1 VGASKALKDRS
12 RRVFVGFRASV
23 SLRCSYR
30 TLVAVMVIGAA
41 PTWAEPLQGNALR
54 QNFHGSAPP
63 TLVANAVS
71 QHDPDAIIFA
81 LMSGKC
87 TSFRIEGRRLKCRAV
102 AFFQTEDGRAN
113 YTVAVDDPVDDSHT
127 VTFSGDNGRRAGD
140 LYELPIDRM
149 QLKSK
154 DRPKADGLPVPLFE
168 ASSGLC
174 KQNGNFVT
182 RQMSAISCT
191 AISLNGKKYEL
202 EYQSDGSPMEIKR
215 IKRTRIGPAPI
226 SPFDEK

>member
-1 VGASKALKDRS
+1 M
-12 RRVFVGFRASV
+12 GFGVSV
-23 SLRCSYR
+23 SLGCFYR
-30 TLVAVMVIGAA
+30 TLAAAIAISAA
-41 PTWAEPLQGNALR
+41 PTLAVAEPFQGNALPR
-54 QNFHGSAPP
+54 NFHGIGSMPP
-63 TLVANAVS
+63 TFVANVVS
-71 QHDPDAIIFA
+71 QHAPDAVIFA

-87 TSFRIEGRRLKCRAV
+87 TAFKIAGHRLKCRAV
-102 AFFQTEDGRAN
+102 AFFQTEDGRAY

-127 VTFSGDNGRRAGD
+127 ITFSGDNGRRAGD

-168 ASSGLC
+168 PSSGIC

-182 RQMSAISCT
+182 RQMSAISCS
-191 AISLNGKKYEL
+191 AISSIGKKYEL
-202 EYQSDGSPMEIKR
+202 EYQSDGAPMEVKR
-215 IKRTRIGPAPI
+215 IKRTRVGPAPV

>member
-1 VGASKALKDRS
+1 VGVR
-12 RRVFVGFRASV
+12 GNV
-23 SLRCSYR
+23 SLRCFYK
-30 TLVAVMVIGAA
+30 TLVAVVAIFAA
-41 PTWAEPLQGNALR
+41 PAFAEPLQGHALR
-54 QNFHGSAPP
+54 QNFHGIGFVPP
-63 TLVANAVS
+63 TLVANELS
-71 QHDPDAIIFA
+71 PRDPDAIIFA

-87 TSFRIEGRRLKCRAV
+87 TAFRIEGRRLKCRAV

-113 YTVAVDDPVDDSHT
+113 YTVAIDDPIDDSHT

-191 AISLNGKKYEL
+191 AISSNGKKYEL

-215 IKRTRIGPAPI
+215 IKRARIGAAPA

>member
-1 VGASKALKDRS
+1 M
-12 RRVFVGFRASV
+12 GFRVSAS
-23 SLRCSYR
+23 LGCFYK
-30 TLVAVMVIGAA
+30 TLAAAIAISAA
-41 PTWAEPLQGNALR
+41 PTFAEPFHGNAWPGNL
-54 QNFHGSAPP
+54 HGIGSMPP
-63 TLVANAVS
+63 TFVANVAN

-87 TSFRIEGRRLKCRAV
+87 TAFKIAGHRLKCRAV

-113 YTVAVDDPVDDSHT
+113 YTVAVDDPLDDSHT
-127 VTFSGDNGRRAGD
+127 ITFSGDNGRRAGD

-168 ASSGLC
+168 PSSGIC

-182 RQMSAISCT
+182 RHMSAISCT
-191 AISLNGKKYEL
+191 AISSNGKKYEL

-215 IKRTRIGPAPI
+215 IKRTRVGPAPV

>member
-1 VGASKALKDRS
+1 MAY
-12 RRVFVGFRASV
+12 RASV
-23 SLRCSYR
+23 ELLNCWKMLTAAMAIYAAPSFAGPFDGNTLWQPSPGAISAPH
-30 TLVAVMVIGAA
+30 TLVAD
-41 PTWAEPLQGNALR
+41 E
-54 QNFHGSAPP
+54 
-63 TLVANAVS
+63 ANP
-71 QHDPDAIIFA
+71 QEPDAIIFA

-87 TSFRIEGRRLKCRAV
+87 TTFKIAGQRFNCRAV

-154 DRPKADGLPVPLFE
+154 DRPKADGLPVPLVE
-168 ASSGLC
+168 PSGGNC
-174 KQNGNFVT
+174 KQNGSFIT
-182 RQMSAISCT
+182 RQISTIFCSAIS
-191 AISLNGKKYEL
+191 SNGKKYEL

-215 IKRTRIGPAPI
+215 IKRTRTGSAPA

>member
-1 VGASKALKDRS
+1 
-12 RRVFVGFRASV
+12 
-23 SLRCSYR
+23 
-30 TLVAVMVIGAA
+30 M
-41 PTWAEPLQGNALR
+41 AEPLQGIALR
-54 QNFHGSAPP
+54 QDFHRIGSVRA
-63 TLVANAVS
+63 TWVASGVS

-87 TSFRIEGRRLKCRAV
+87 TAFKIAGRRLKCRAV

-113 YTVAVDDPVDDSHT
+113 YTVAVDDPADDSHT
-127 VTFSGDNGRRAGD
+127 ITFSGDNGRRTGD

-154 DRPKADGLPVPLFE
+154 DRPKADGLPVPLLE
-168 ASSGLC
+168 PSSGTC

-182 RQMSAISCT
+182 RQMSLISCIAIS
-191 AISLNGKKYEL
+191 SNGQKYEL

-215 IKRTRIGPAPI
+215 IKRTRVGPAPV

>member
-1 VGASKALKDRS
+1 MGY
-12 RRVFVGFRASV
+12 RASV
-23 SLRCSYR
+23 SLGCRCK
-30 TLVAVMVIGAA
+30 TLAAAIAIYAA
-41 PTWAEPLQGNALR
+41 PSFAGPVQGNTIR
-54 QNFHGSAPP
+54 QRSHSVGSVSP
-63 TLVANAVS
+63 TLVANEVS
-71 QHDPDAIIFA
+71 RQEPDAIIFA

-87 TSFRIEGRRLKCRAV
+87 TAFAIAGHRLKCRAV

-113 YTVAVDDPVDDSHT
+113 YTVAIDDPVDDSHT
-127 VTFSGDNGRRAGD
+127 ITFSGDNGRRAGD

-168 ASSGLC
+168 PSGGLC

-182 RQMSAISCT
+182 RQMSTISCSAIS
-191 AISLNGKKYEL
+191 SNGKKYEL
-202 EYQSDGSPMEIKR
+202 DYQSDGSPMEVTR
-215 IKRTRIGPAPI
+215 IKRTRIGPAPV